1 MRSRLAAAGAL
12 AALLALSACAHD
24 GEHGP
29 NGYPYMGGPDN
40 FGEANRVTMAA
51 QVVDPDPQYDTAI
64 ADSSGDHSAK
74 AVERYRT
81 DKVKK
86 PDKVRT
92 SSTATSGSSDGGS
105 GGGSG
110 GGN

>member
-1 MRSRLAAAGAL
+1 MRSRPAPVIAAVIVAVIAVAAL
-12 AALLALSACAHD
+12 AGCAHD
-24 GEHGP
+24 GAL
-29 NGYPYMGGPDN
+29 PYMGGPDN

-51 QVVDPDPQYDTAI
+51 QVVDPAPEYDTAVPESH
-64 ADSSGDHSAK
+64 AEHAGQ

-92 SSTATSGSSDGGS
+92 SKTAAESGGSGS
-105 GGGSG
+105 GGG
-110 GGN
+110 GN

>member
-1 MRSRLAAAGAL
+1 MRSKPLAIAALMGACLLAACQHG
-12 AALLALSACAHD
+12 
-24 GEHGP
+24 GP

-51 QVVDPDPQYDTAI
+51 QVIDPTPEYDTAVPEGH
-64 ADSSGDHSAK
+64 AEHAAQ
-74 AVERYRT
+74 AVARYRT

-92 SSTATSGSSDGGS
+92 SKTAAETSGGD
-105 GGGSG
+105 SG

>member
-1 MRSRLAAAGAL
+1 MRSRLAVLAVAVLAV
-12 AALLALSACAHD
+12 AALTGCAHD
-24 GEHGP
+24 GAL
-29 NGYPYMGGPDN
+29 PYMGGPDN

-51 QVVDPDPQYDTAI
+51 QVVDPAPEYDTAVPESHGEH
-64 ADSSGDHSAK
+64 AAQ

-92 SSTATSGSSDGGS
+92 SKTTAES
-105 GGGSG
+105 GGGGSSG
-110 GGN
+110 GGGN

>member
-1 MRSRLAAAGAL
+1 MRSEL
-12 AALLALSACAHD
+12 AALAVLLMLSGCATD
-24 GEHGP
+24 GAAGP
-29 NGYPYMGGPDN
+29 KGLPYMGGPDN

-51 QVVDPDPQYDTAI
+51 QVVDPNPEYETPVPETF
-64 ADSSGDHSAK
+64 ADHAGK

-86 PDKVRT
+86 PDRIRT
-92 SSTATSGSSDGGS
+92 SSTAGGS
-105 GGGSG
+105 GGSDSGGGGGSG